1 MKEQANRGWREVKEW
16 KREDR
21 VILSIKDLVF
31 KKRPVKKL
39 TKRYMKLY
47 IVEKIVSK
55 NAVKLKLLASIK
67 IQLVVN
73 ISSIVRY
80 RELIKE
86 QRVKELKLIK
96 IDRVKE

>member
-55 NAVKLKLLASIK
+55 NAVKLKLPTSMRIH
-67 IQLVVN
+67 LVVN
-73 ISSIVRY
+73 VSWVARY
-80 RELIKE
+80 REPVRE
-86 QRVKELKLIK
+86 
-96 IDRVKE
+96 